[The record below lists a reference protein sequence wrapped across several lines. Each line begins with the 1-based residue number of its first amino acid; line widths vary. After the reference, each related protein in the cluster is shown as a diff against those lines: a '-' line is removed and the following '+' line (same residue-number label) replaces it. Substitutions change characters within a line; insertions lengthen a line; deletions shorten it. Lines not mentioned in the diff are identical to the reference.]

1 MSEEKEQGMFK
12 KLKKAVTG
20 EKCCCCNIKIVPE
33 KSGKD
38 DGDSK

>member
-1 MSEEKEQGMFK
+1 MKEEKEKGILK

-33 KSGKD
+33 KSD
-38 DGDSK
+38 ESKENSE